1 MRCRVRLTESQLRN
15 IIKESV
21 KQVLK
26 ETENYYLDDNFEY
39 PNWDFY
45 NPFMNGDASWL
56 NGEYNI
62 NGYHIII
69 KTRPMDT
76 VSIETDS
83 DEYFLQDDEASKFIY
98 DVCVYLQQNPSAT
111 NEDAIYA
118 IAQSY

>member
-1 MRCRVRLTESQLRN
+1 MKRRVKLTESQLRN

-26 ETENYYLDDNFEY
+26 ENENYYLDDNFEY
-39 PNWDFY
+39 PNWDGY

-56 NGEYNI
+56 NGEYDI

-69 KTRPMDT
+69 KTQPIDT
-76 VSIETDS
+76 VSIVTDS

-98 DVCVYLQQNPSAT
+98 DVCVYLQHNPSAT
-111 NEDAIYA
+111 NEEAVYA